1 MNPADTSTQKLL
13 DKIDALEL
21 RTLTAERRLAALA
34 AKHEVQHEALV
45 KSHEFLNQK
54 FIGNVDGMLDLNRD
68 LENALEGHVR
78 DLRTLIEPLLA
89 ERLPRLGEV
98 IDEITDVIGVPA
110 IYAPE
115 RLKLRAPLPE
125 LEPKPTAKN

>member
-1 MNPADTSTQKLL
+1 MNPTDTATQKLL
-13 DKIDALEL
+13 DRIDALEL
-21 RTLTAERRLAALA
+21 RTLTAERRLAALT
-34 AKHEVQHEALV
+34 AKQEAQHAALV
-45 KSHEFLNQK
+45 KSLEFLSQK
-54 FIGNVDGMLDLNRD
+54 FIANVDGMLDLNRD
-68 LENALEGHVR
+68 LENSLEGHVR

-115 RLKLRAPLPE
+115 RLKLRAPLSE
-125 LEPKPTAKN
+125 SEPKSTVKN